1 MLLLPGADTEAVD
14 VSSAEENGDQP
25 VEHDVNKM
33 SDKRSAKIVLLVAF
47 NANCYDNL
55 SVKKSLV
62 PLAKHLSVKT
72 RGLGKYDMA
81 IPIAKELIKQEYI
94 TSKENEKQLNYNGIK
109 RNDITFLYKG
119 STKEDSVSGAAG
131 TGSGLKRSINAQGKR
146 FVSSSVLTSSY
157 THSSASV
164 VDDSSSES
172 ENDPFE

>member
-1 MLLLPGADTEAVD
+1 MLPGADTEAVD
-14 VSSAEENGDQP
+14 VSSGEENGDQP

-33 SDKRSAKIVLLVAF
+33 SDKRSEKIVLLVAF

-62 PLAKHLSVKT
+62 PQAKHLSVKT

-109 RNDITFLYKG
+109 RNDIV
-119 STKEDSVSGAAG
+119 SKEEHC
-131 TGSGLKRSINAQGKR
+131 LFI
-146 FVSSSVLTSSY
+146 
-157 THSSASV
+157 
-164 VDDSSSES
+164 
-172 ENDPFE
+172 